1 MAPTVRPTPTN
12 SASDEG
18 LPTAAIVMIGV
29 GAYLVLVMIFLVIR
43 QCLKSQGISICP
55 AWVSE
60 MCCGSC
66 CGGEDDTERC
76 CVCSCFLPVAE
87 MCDCSTPSKKSCM
100 DSVCPTKQWC
110 DNTFCCC
117 MNAEPGGAMCQDCN
131 GPECALGDC
140 NCACNCA
147 VPECDS
153 INCICFKIDLSGGQ
167 AGTQQQQESIRLQQ
181 QIQQLQQLQMQQQQ
195 FELQQQQRG
204 YPSGYPR

>member
-1 MAPTVRPTPTN
+1 MAPTIRPTPDPTN
-12 SASDEG
+12 NTANEG

-29 GAYLVLVMIFLVIR
+29 GAYFVLIVILLIIR

-66 CGGEDDTERC
+66 CGGEDDAARC
-76 CVCSCFLPVAE
+76 CLCSCFLPMAE
-87 MCDCSTPSKKSCM
+87 MCDCSTPSKKSCL

-110 DNTFCCC
+110 DDTFCCC

-131 GPECALGDC
+131 GPECGLGDC

-147 VPECDS
+147 APECDS
-153 INCICFKIDLSGGQ
+153 INCFCFTIDLSGGQ
-167 AGTQQQQESIRLQQ
+167 STAMRQQQETIRLQQ
-181 QIQQLQQLQMQQQQ
+181 QIQQLQQMQQ
-195 FELQQQQRG
+195 LQQQQ
-204 YPSGYPR
+204 GYPR